1 MWCWTYFHHKMWS
14 NMTNKI
20 KKSKKYLYNLPTCVI
35 LVLRKKVEG
44 TFLNNVIIF
53 VKMVT
58 FQNGDTMIFLLW
70 VQHKYKANNLI

>member
-1 MWCWTYFHHKMWS
+1 
-14 NMTNKI
+14 MTNKI
-20 KKSKKYLYNLPTCVI
+20 KKLKKYLYNLPTCVI

>member
-1 MWCWTYFHHKMWS
+1 MCYSGLTE
-14 NMTNKI
+14 
-20 KKSKKYLYNLPTCVI
+20 
-35 LVLRKKVEG
+35 KVEG